1 MGEEEATYPLR
12 VAVRMTGLSA
22 ERLRAWELRYGAVL
36 PQRTPGGSRR
46 YRESDLDR
54 LRLLRAIV
62 DAGRRIGDVA
72 DLDETGLRACL
83 AETEGS
89 PDPDDAG
96 AGLWWD
102 LACLDAERVR
112 RALEAK
118 QAELGALAFAQS
130 FAMPFLC
137 EVGRRWEAGR
147 LSIAAEH
154 LASSLLMSMVG
165 ESLRSLPSTDSAIP
179 IVFATPAGERH
190 EIGLFIAALTAA
202 HAGADPIYLGADIP
216 EADLVASL
224 QRSRA
229 SVLTLG
235 IVSLPSSEAEAAVR
249 RLRQQIPARV
259 EIWMGGS
266 GMPRC
271 RPIPGVERITNLDQL
286 ATRVGA
292 TRLAR
297 DRQAT

>member
-1 MGEEEATYPLR
+1 MGEEATYPLR
-12 VAVRMTGLSA
+12 VAIRMTGLSA
-22 ERLRAWELRYGAVL
+22 ERLRAWELRYGAVA

-46 YRESDLDR
+46 YRESDLER

-83 AETEGS
+83 AEADGS
-89 PDPDDAG
+89 PDPDDAD

-118 QAELGALAFAQS
+118 QAALGALAFAQR

-154 LASSLLMSMVG
+154 LASSLLMSMIG
-165 ESLRSLPSTDSAIP
+165 ESLRSLPPSDSAIP

-229 SVLTLG
+229 LVLTLG
-235 IVSLPSSEAEAAVR
+235 IVSLPTSEAEAAVR

-271 RPIPGVERITNLDQL
+271 RPIPGVERITNLEQL

-292 TRLAR
+292 KRPAR
-297 DRQAT
+297 DRQA